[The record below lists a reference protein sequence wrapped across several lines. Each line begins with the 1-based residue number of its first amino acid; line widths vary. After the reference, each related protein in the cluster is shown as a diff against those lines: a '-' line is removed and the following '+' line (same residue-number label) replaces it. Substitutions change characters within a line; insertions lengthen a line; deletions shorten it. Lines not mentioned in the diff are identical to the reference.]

1 MQNEFRPFFD
11 LTLSGS
17 SEISDSSPYT
27 SSKEEEVSSSDEE
40 GRLAVGVFGG
50 EDEDAGN
57 ETDDSIARGN
67 AFVSFRDARS
77 LIPDHINHILSDRAG
92 CAVVALA
99 ESGDCNTSE
108 EDD

>member
-17 SEISDSSPYT
+17 SVVSDSSEES
-27 SSKEEEVSSSDEE
+27 SSKEEEESSSNEEEDEE
-40 GRLAVGVFGG
+40 
-50 EDEDAGN
+50 AGN
-57 ETDDSIARGN
+57 KTDDSFTRGN

-77 LIPDHINHILSDRAG
+77 LIPDDINRILSNRAG
-92 CAVVALA
+92 CAVVVLP

-108 EDD
+108 DDD